1 MKKSAGKG
9 DIKDRF
15 RVKAGRSFFYEKE
28 HFMSFLWIFTKFIEL
43 FLWIFTKKLYIYL
56 WIFTKGGQNVL

>member
-1 MKKSAGKG
+1 
-9 DIKDRF
+9 
-15 RVKAGRSFFYEKE
+15 
-28 HFMSFLWIFTKFIEL
+28 MSFLWIFTKFIEL

>member
-1 MKKSAGKG
+1 MKKSARKG
-9 DIKDRF
+9 GII
-15 RVKAGRSFFYEKE
+15 YEKE